1 MNVFISYAREN
12 RDRAA
17 QLAAI
22 LAERGLSVWWDFNLR
37 VGTKY
42 REMIALKLT
51 ESHKVIVLWSEHAIE
66 SSFVIDEAQEA
77 KDAGKLLPVSIDGS
91 RPPLGFRDLHT
102 IEATSLVD
110 SVEEII
116 DAIQNM
122 EAAPKAAPRTGFFR
136 RKRRTLLFAAIAIVL
151 TLLAATA
158 SIYLLA
164 RPRDGGQAG
173 YTEFTSRELGING
186 VFPRNTL
193 SLDDRQR
200 KQQLLLF
207 RDGNGTPIVKM
218 FRTQAAGED
227 DPRAAQ
233 TTEVA
238 NLESQGY
245 VVTSTAPQLEKN
257 WSNWYVITG
266 LKSGTVFYYRRWY
279 QGDTIFS
286 VEFAYPQQ
294 SQHIF
299 SSAIERMTK
308 EISFTR

>member
-1 MNVFISYAREN
+1 MPGKN

-66 SSFVIDEAQEA
+66 LSFVIDEAQEA

-102 IEATSLVD
+102 IEATSRRQRRRDYRRYPKHGGRPQSCAPNWFLPQKTPHAAVCGD
-110 SVEEII
+110 S
-116 DAIQNM
+116 D
-122 EAAPKAAPRTGFFR
+122 R
-136 RKRRTLLFAAIAIVL
+136 L

-173 YTEFTSRELGING
+173 YTEFTSRELGIWS
-186 VFPRNTL
+186 VSANTL

-218 FRTQAAGED
+218 FRPG
-227 DPRAAQ
+227 
-233 TTEVA
+233 
-238 NLESQGY
+238 S
-245 VVTSTAPQLEKN
+245 
-257 WSNWYVITG
+257 
-266 LKSGTVFYYRRWY
+266 RR
-279 QGDTIFS
+279 
-286 VEFAYPQQ
+286 
-294 SQHIF
+294 
-299 SSAIERMTK
+299 R
-308 EISFTR
+308 